1 MACWATVETTA
12 GPDGVDG
19 VNRPIWSEV
28 AAEYAVEGWSDP
40 GELGALTFV
49 ADRVRGTPILDLGEG
64 GGRTVALLRLL
75 SSDYLAIDYTAE
87 LVALCRERH
96 PGVEVELGDARDLG
110 GLAEGSRGLVVFSNN
125 GIDAVDHDGRQLVLD
140 GVHRV
145 LEPGGTFVY
154 STLNKDNPLFGAHPG
169 TAADISWVPGSLL
182 PADPAVHVAAPEGDG
197 DPSGDEAWLRAVR
210 NWRRLR
216 RQIRDEGEWGLAPF
230 AAHEFGLLVHFTTLA
245 GALGELDRHGFDVAA
260 VFACDS
266 TIPLEPGQPVGA
278 MYMHLVAHRRP

>member
-1 MACWATVETTA
+1 MASLPTVESAA
-12 GPDGVDG
+12 GPGGVDD
-19 VNRPIWSEV
+19 VNRPTWSEV
-28 AAEYAVEGWSDP
+28 ADEYAVEGWSDP

-49 ADRVRGTPILDLGEG
+49 ADRVRGTPVLDLGVG

-75 SSDYLAIDYTAE
+75 SSEYLGIDYTPE

-96 PGVEVELGDARDLG
+96 PGVEIELGDARDLG
-110 GLAEGSRGLVVFSNN
+110 ELAECSRGLVVFSNN
-125 GIDAVDHDGRQLVLD
+125 GIDAVDHDGRQQVLA

-145 LEPGGTFVY
+145 LEPGGTFVF

-182 PADPAVHVAAPEGDG
+182 PADPGVHVTADHDG
-197 DPSGDEAWLRAVR
+197 GAGDESWLRAVR

-216 RQIRDEGEWGLAPF
+216 HQIRDEGEWGLAPF
-230 AAHEFGLLVHFTTLA
+230 AAHEFGLVVHFVTLA
-245 GALGELDRHGFDVAA
+245 GAVDELDRHGFDVAA
-260 VFACDS
+260 VFPCDS
-266 TIPLEPGQPVGA
+266 TRPLAPGQPVEA